1 MPFTVLL
8 SFLQY
13 VFLVSYTPGPA
24 NIYSFTLSLRY
35 GFKRFLKVYT
45 GLYTGF
51 LIILIVSAF
60 VTYGFSFL
68 SENISK
74 LLKVVGSGYILWLAY
89 HLYISEP
96 LYVETTN
103 KEQLNKKQADRSC
116 KYPNFLNG
124 LLLNLTNVK
133 IMFFALS
140 VFQIYLTP
148 YYTGLYSYLL
158 WCPLLALM
166 GSSSTV
172 VWALLG
178 KGLTNTYNKH
188 YKVFNIVMSF
198 LLVLC
203 VVGIF
208 I

>member
-1 MPFTVLL
+1 MPFTVFL

-45 GLYTGF
+45 GLFTGF
-51 LIILIVSAF
+51 LSILFVSAF
-60 VTYGFSFL
+60 ITYGFSFL

-74 LLKVVGSGYILWLAY
+74 LLKLVGGGYILWLAY
-89 HLYISEP
+89 HIYKSEP
-96 LYVETTN
+96 FYVETPN
-103 KEQLNKKQADRSC
+103 NEQTNKKQADRSY

-148 YYTGLYSYLL
+148 YYSGLSTYLL
-158 WCPLLALM
+158 WCPLLALI
-166 GSSSTV
+166 GSSSTI

-178 KGLTNTYNKH
+178 KGLTNAYNKH
-188 YKVFNIVMSF
+188 YKIFNTVMAF

-203 VVGIF
+203 VVEIF

>member
-1 MPFTVLL
+1 MI
-8 SFLQY
+8 LQNFKIA
-13 VFLVSYTPGPA
+13 FLVSYTPGPA

-45 GLYTGF
+45 GLFTGF
-51 LIILIVSAF
+51 LSILFVSAF
-60 VTYGFSFL
+60 ITYGFSFL

-74 LLKVVGSGYILWLAY
+74 LLKLVGGGYILWLAY
-89 HLYISEP
+89 HIYKSEP
-96 LYVETTN
+96 LYVENTN
-103 KEQLNKKQADRSC
+103 NEQTNKKQADRSY

-140 VFQIYLTP
+140 VFQIYLAP
-148 YYTGLYSYLL
+148 YYSGLSSYLL

-166 GSSSTV
+166 GSSSTI

-178 KGLTNTYNKH
+178 KGLTNAYNKH
-188 YKVFNIVMSF
+188 YKIFNTVMAF

-203 VVGIF
+203 VVEIF